1 MKEPRIRGS
10 LALLWLGTL
19 LALAPGGSLA
29 KETAFVEVVLFES
42 SPNGDYKTHTTELQ
56 GRFSRAG
63 ATISAEGEIVQM
75 HPLGLCNN
83 NDEEDL
89 YEYGWVGVVKLEQ
102 PEMDPKPCL
111 TVLGKA
117 KRAVQRG
124 ATAVIFDVSDNPD
137 AVEQLNQGLEDPLK
151 RPVVYMKG
159 MDAIKLMNIVNKQK
173 GARARIQHR
182 PPRQPTEYFDMG
194 IFLAFF
200 VVVSLVCLILLIK
213 IKLKQRRSQNS
224 MNRMAVQ
231 ALEKMETRKFKA
243 KGKVQQ
249 EGSCGGLDT
258 LSSSSTSDCAICLEK
273 YIDGEELRVIPCTHR
288 FHKRCVDPW
297 LLQNHTCPH
306 CRHNIIEQK
315 KGGQGTMCM
324 ESSSSHGRHQ
334 QQQRVILPVHY
345 PGRVQR
351 TGPITAYPTRTS
363 MGPHGNPITVLT
375 VERPMEPEL
384 CPARTPTFLT
394 GYRPVSLDQPSSGH
408 HCDLEHPPFPALQT
422 NHGFRR
428 SKYNGRGF
436 NTATCYSQ
444 YETMYQHYYFQGLS
458 YPHHQEATG
467 GSQNSRGVEKGL
479 NHPFQTGTNLLYQ
492 PAPAMMHMAA
502 HSPGGSCY
510 LHSQHQHR
518 SVCSGYLADVPCSDS
533 SSSSSA
539 SSAQGHASSSDSMLD
554 CTEAS
559 NQGVYGSCST
569 FRSSLSSDFDPYV
582 YRSHSPARTGGCEAA
597 GCGGETAAGPGK
609 GRVDCRPLQT
619 FPNSSSRDRLSSCSL
634 DMNYSSNSS
643 LERRGATLVSGL
655 VPDTAG
661 SISQGSGR
669 DWRGPDKGCPCCCQR
684 PTGDPSP
691 ECTGLFMGPEPQQA
705 AATPSS
711 GGLYSVTSSLLH
723 RTDPGTVLG
732 HSARPCCLYEDN
744 HGSCYT
750 EDYAVSIQYA
760 LAEAAAAVA
769 AAAVAGCEAGQ
780 PIPIIPEDPGCE
792 GGLDCVRHV
801 SWEVDVDEE
810 DEEEVLYCQEG
821 PCCALA
827 EETRALCRNTGA
839 DGAHLTGQDC
849 HPTDK
854 D

>member
-1 MKEPRIRGS
+1 
-10 LALLWLGTL
+10 
-19 LALAPGGSLA
+19 
-29 KETAFVEVVLFES
+29 
-42 SPNGDYKTHTTELQ
+42 
-56 GRFSRAG
+56 
-63 ATISAEGEIVQM
+63 M

-124 ATAVIFDVSDNPD
+124 ATAVIFDVSENPD
-137 AVEQLNQGLEDPLK
+137 AVEQLNQGTEEALK
-151 RPVVYMKG
+151 RPVVYVKG
-159 MDAIKLMNIVNKQK
+159 VDAIKLMNIVNKQK
-173 GARARIQHR
+173 VARARIQHR

-213 IKLKQRRSQNS
+213 IKLKQRRSQSS

-231 ALEKMETRKFKA
+231 ALEKMETRKFKS
-243 KGKVQQ
+243 KGKVPR
-249 EGSCGGLDT
+249 EGSCGALDT

-288 FHKRCVDPW
+288 FHKKCVDPW

-315 KGGQGTMCM
+315 KGGHGPVCV
-324 ESSSSHGRHQ
+324 ESSNSHGRQQ

-351 TGPITAYPTRTS
+351 TGPIAAYPTRTS

-375 VERPMEPEL
+375 VERPAEPDL
-384 CPARTPTFLT
+384 YQARTPAFLT
-394 GYRPVSLDQPSSGH
+394 GYRPVSLDHSSSGH
-408 HCDLEHPPFPALQT
+408 HCDLEHPPYPTPPAGHT
-422 NHGFRR
+422 FRR
-428 SKYNGRGF
+428 PKYNGRGF
-436 NTATCYSQ
+436 NTGTCYSQ

-458 YPHHQEATG
+458 YPHQQDSAGNQAT
-467 GSQNSRGVEKGL
+467 RVEKDL
-479 NHPFQTGTNLLYQ
+479 THPFQTGANLLYQ
-492 PAPAMMHMAA
+492 AAPTMLHMAA
-502 HSPGGSCY
+502 PSAGGSCY
-510 LHSQHQHR
+510 LQSQHQHR

-533 SSSSSA
+533 SSSSSTG
-539 SSAQGHASSSDSMLD
+539 SAQGHASSSDSMLD

-569 FRSSLSSDFDPYV
+569 FRSSLSSDFDPYI
-582 YRSHSPARTGGCEAA
+582 YRSRSPARTGVGEAM
-597 GCGGETAAGPGK
+597 GSGGEAGAGLGR
-609 GRVDCRPLQT
+609 GRVDCIHHQA
-619 FPNSSSRDRLSSCSL
+619 FPNSSSQDRLSSCSL
-634 DMNYSSNSS
+634 EMNYSSNSS
-643 LERRGATLVSGL
+643 LERRGASVASG
-655 VPDTAG
+655 VNPDAPLSTSLG
-661 SISQGSGR
+661 GGR
-669 DWRGPDKGCPCCCQR
+669 DWRGSENCTCCFQR

-691 ECTGLFMGPEPQQA
+691 DCATLYLGPEPPQTSGA
-705 AATPSS
+705 ASTV
-711 GGLYSVTSSLLH
+711 GLYSVTSSLLH
-723 RTDPGTVLG
+723 RTDSGTLLG
-732 HSARPCCLYEDN
+732 PSSRPCCLYDEN
-744 HGSCYT
+744 RGSCYT

-760 LAEAAAAVA
+760 LAEAAAAAA

-792 GGLDCVRHV
+792 GGLDCPRHV
-801 SWEVDVDEE
+801 SWEMEEEEE

-821 PCCALA
+821 PCCMLV
-827 EETRALCRNTGA
+827 EETRALCRSTGENRSEN
-839 DGAHLTGQDC
+839 LTGRESHSAD
-849 HPTDK
+849 
-854 D
+854 

>member
-1 MKEPRIRGS
+1 MKEPRIRGG
-10 LALLWLGTL
+10 LPLVWLWVL
-19 LALAPGGSLA
+19 LAVAPGESLA

-243 KGKVQQ
+243 KGKVPR

-315 KGGQGTMCM
+315 KGGHGPVCV
-324 ESSSSHGRHQ
+324 ENSSNRGRQQ

-351 TGPITAYPTRTS
+351 TGPIAAYPTRTS

-375 VERPMEPEL
+375 VERPLEPDL
-384 CPARTPTFLT
+384 YPARTPTFLA
-394 GYRPVSLDQPSSGH
+394 GYRPVSLDHASSGH
-408 HCDLEHPPFPALQT
+408 HCDLEHPPYPAPPAG
-422 NHGFRR
+422 HGFRR
-428 SKYNGRGF
+428 AKYSGRGF
-436 NTATCYSQ
+436 NNGTCYSQ

-458 YPHHQEATG
+458 YPHQQEVG
-467 GSQNSRGVEKGL
+467 GSQAPRVVENGH
-479 NHPFQTGTNLLYQ
+479 NHSFHSGNNMLYQ
-492 PAPAMMHMAA
+492 PAPTLMHMAPP
-502 HSPGGSCY
+502 SSVGSCY

-582 YRSHSPARTGGCEAA
+582 YRSRSPARTGGGDAP
-597 GCGGETAAGPGK
+597 GCGGEGGTGSGR
-609 GRVDCRPLQT
+609 GRVECRSHQT
-619 FPNSSSRDRLSSCSL
+619 FPNSPSRDRLSSCSME
-634 DMNYSSNSS
+634 MNYSSNSS
-643 LERRGATLVSGL
+643 LERRGAVISSGT
-655 VPDTAG
+655 VPDASV
-661 SISQGSGR
+661 SISQGGGKDR
-669 DWRGPDKGCPCCCQR
+669 RGPEKGCTCCFQR
-684 PTGDPSP
+684 QAGDPSSD
-691 ECTGLFMGPEPQQA
+691 CTNLYLGPDPHQ
-705 AATPSS
+705 TSGPSSS
-711 GGLYSVTSSLLH
+711 GGLYSVTSSILH

-732 HSARPCCLYEDN
+732 HPSRPCCLYEEN
-744 HGSCYT
+744 HGSCYN

-760 LAEAAAAVA
+760 LAEAAAAAA

-780 PIPIIPEDPGCE
+780 PIPIIPEDPGYD
-792 GGLDCVRHV
+792 GGLECVGHV
-801 SWEVDVDEE
+801 SWEMEGEE
-810 DEEEVLYCQEG
+810 EEEEVLYCQEG

-827 EETRALCRNTGA
+827 EETRALCRSTGKE
-839 DGAHLTGQDC
+839 GAGSTTGQDC
-849 HPTDK
+849 HPTDR

>member
-10 LALLWLGTL
+10 LPLLWLGVL
-19 LALAPGGSLA
+19 LAAAPGGSLA

-56 GRFSRAG
+56 GRFTRAG

-124 ATAVIFDVSDNPD
+124 ATAVIFDVSDNPE

-159 MDAIKLMNIVNKQK
+159 TDAMKLMNIVNKQK

-243 KGKVQQ
+243 KGKVPR

-315 KGGQGTMCM
+315 KGGHGSVCVD
-324 ESSSSHGRHQ
+324 SSSSHGR

-351 TGPITAYPTRTS
+351 TGPIAAYPTRTS

-375 VERPMEPEL
+375 VERPMEP
-384 CPARTPTFLT
+384 PFLA
-394 GYRPVSLDQPSSGH
+394 GYRPVSIDQPTPGH
-408 HCDLEHPPFPALQT
+408 HCDLEHAQYPQAS
-422 NHGFRR
+422 HGFRQ
-428 SKYNGRGF
+428 SKYGGRGF

-458 YPHHQEATG
+458 YPHLQETAS
-467 GSQNSRGVEKGL
+467 GSQMPRGIEKSL
-479 NHPFQTGTNLLYQ
+479 NHAFPTGTNLLYQ
-492 PAPAMMHMAA
+492 TAPTMMHMAPA
-502 HSPGGSCY
+502 SAGGSCY

-582 YRSHSPARTGGCEAA
+582 YRSRSPARTGLVDVTA
-597 GCGGETAAGPGK
+597 CGGDVGAGH
-609 GRVDCRPLQT
+609 GRGRSDCRPHQT

-634 DMNYSSNSS
+634 EMNYSSNSS
-643 LERRGATLVSGL
+643 LERRGVAVASGS
-655 VPDTAG
+655 VPEASCTIPEG
-661 SISQGSGR
+661 GGR
-669 DWRGPDKGCPCCCQR
+669 DWRGPEKGCHCCFQM
-684 PTGDPSP
+684 PAGDPGP
-691 ECTGLFMGPEPQQA
+691 DCTNLYMGAEPQQA
-705 AATPSS
+705 TAAPSN

-723 RTDPGTVLG
+723 RTEPGSILG
-732 HSARPCCLYEDN
+732 HSARPCCLYEEN
-744 HGSCYT
+744 HGSCYS

-760 LAEAAAAVA
+760 LAEAAAAAA
-769 AAAVAGCEAGQ
+769 AAAVAGCEASQ
-780 PIPIIPEDPGCE
+780 PIPIIPEDPGYE
-792 GGLDCVRHV
+792 GGLDCVGHV
-801 SWEVDVDEE
+801 SWEEEADEDD

-821 PCCALA
+821 PCCALV
-827 EETRALCRNTGA
+827 EETRALCRNTGTE
-839 DGAHLTGQDC
+839 GSGNVTGC
-849 HPTDK
+849 HTTDK

>member
-1 MKEPRIRGS
+1 MKEPRVRGS
-10 LALLWLGTL
+10 LPLLWLGVL
-19 LALAPGGSLA
+19 LAAAPGGSLA

-137 AVEQLNQGLEDPLK
+137 AVEQVDLNQGLEDPLK

-159 MDAIKLMNIVNKQK
+159 TDAIKLMNIVNKQK

-243 KGKVQQ
+243 KGKVPR

-315 KGGQGTMCM
+315 KGG
-324 ESSSSHGRHQ
+324 HGAVCGDNADNRGRQQ

-351 TGPITAYPTRTS
+351 TGPIAAYPTRTS

-375 VERPMEPEL
+375 VERPVEP
-384 CPARTPTFLT
+384 PFLT
-394 GYRPVSLDQPSSGH
+394 GYRPVSLDQPAQGH
-408 HCDLEHPPFPALQT
+408 HCDLEHAPYPQAS
-422 NHGFRR
+422 HGFRR
-428 SKYNGRGF
+428 SKYGGRGF
-436 NTATCYSQ
+436 STATCYSQ

-458 YPHHQEATG
+458 YPHHQETA
-467 GSQNSRGVEKGL
+467 GSSQMPRGLEKGL
-479 NHPFQTGTNLLYQ
+479 NHAFQTGNNLLYQ
-492 PAPAMMHMAA
+492 PAPTMMHMAPPSA
-502 HSPGGSCY
+502 GGSCY

-533 SSSSSA
+533 SSNSSS

-582 YRSHSPARTGGCEAA
+582 YRSRSPCRTGVGDAA
-597 GCGGETAAGPGK
+597 ACGGDVGTGPGR
-609 GRVDCRPLQT
+609 GRSDTRPHQT

-634 DMNYSSNSS
+634 EMNYSSNSS
-643 LERRGATLVSGL
+643 LERRGAAVASGL
-655 VPDTAG
+655 APEACC
-661 SISQGSGR
+661 SISQGGGR
-669 DWRGPDKGCPCCCQR
+669 DWRGPEKGCPCCFQR

-691 ECTGLFMGPEPQQA
+691 DCTNLFMGTESQQA
-705 AATPSS
+705 TAASSS

-723 RTDPGTVLG
+723 RTEPGSVLG
-732 HSARPCCLYEDN
+732 HSARPCCLYEEN
-744 HGSCYT
+744 HGSCYS

-760 LAEAAAAVA
+760 LAEAAAAAA

-780 PIPIIPEDPGCE
+780 PIPIIPEDPGYE
-792 GGLDCVRHV
+792 GGLDCVGHV
-801 SWEVDVDEE
+801 SWEMEGEE
-810 DEEEVLYCQEG
+810 DEEEEVLYCQEG
-821 PCCALA
+821 PCMLV
-827 EETRALCRNTGA
+827 EETRALCRNTETEGS
-839 DGAHLTGQDC
+839 GNVTGC

>member
-1 MKEPRIRGS
+1 MKQPWIQGS
-10 LALLWLGTL
+10 RPLLWLGLL
-19 LALAPGGSLA
+19 LAVAPGGSLA

-137 AVEQLNQGLEDPLK
+137 AVEQLNQDLEDPLK

-243 KGKVQQ
+243 KGKMPR

-315 KGGQGTMCM
+315 KGGHGAMCM
-324 ESSSSHGRHQ
+324 ESASSHVRHQ

-351 TGPITAYPTRTS
+351 TGPIAAYPTRTS

-375 VERPMEPEL
+375 VERPVEPEL
-384 CPARTPTFLT
+384 YPARTPAFLT

-408 HCDLEHPPFPALQT
+408 HCDLEHSPYPAPQAG
-422 NHGFRR
+422 HGFRR
-428 SKYNGRGF
+428 SKYSGRGF

-458 YPHHQEATG
+458 YPHHQETTG
-467 GSQNSRGVEKGL
+467 GSQTSRGVEKGL
-479 NHPFQTGTNLLYQ
+479 NNPFQSGSNLLYQ
-492 PAPAMMHMAA
+492 PAPAMMHMAPPSA
-502 HSPGGSCY
+502 GGSCF

-533 SSSSSA
+533 SSSSST
-539 SSAQGHASSSDSMLD
+539 SSAQGHASSNDSMLD

-582 YRSHSPARTGGCEAA
+582 YRSCSPARTGVGDAT
-597 GCGGETAAGPGK
+597 GCGGEAGRGK
-609 GRVDCRPLQT
+609 ADCRPHHP
-619 FPNSSSRDRLSSCSL
+619 FPNSSSRDRLSNCSL
-634 DMNYSSNSS
+634 EMNYSSNSS
-643 LERRGATLVSGL
+643 LERRGAAMATGL
-655 VPDTAG
+655 VPDASG
-661 SISQGSGR
+661 SISQGGCR
-669 DWRGPDKGCPCCCQR
+669 NWRGPEQGCPCCFQR
-684 PTGDPSP
+684 PNGDSSP
-691 ECTGLFMGPEPQQA
+691 ECTNMYMGPEPLQA
-705 AATPSS
+705 TAAPCS
-711 GGLYSVTSSLLH
+711 GGLYSVTSSNSH

-732 HSARPCCLYEDN
+732 HSARPCCLFEEN
-744 HGSCYT
+744 HGSCYA

-760 LAEAAAAVA
+760 LAEAAAAAA

-780 PIPIIPEDPGCE
+780 PIPIIPEDQGCE
-792 GGLDCVRHV
+792 AGLDCVGHV
-801 SWEVDVDEE
+801 SWEMEGDEE
-810 DEEEVLYCQEG
+810 EEEVLYCQEG
-821 PCCALA
+821 PCCMLV
-827 EETRALCRNTGA
+827 EETRALCRNTAAEG
-839 DGAHLTGQDC
+839 DGNLSGLDC

>member
-1 MKEPRIRGS
+1 MKQPKIQGGLPLVWLGILLAVGPSGS
-10 LALLWLGTL
+10 L
-19 LALAPGGSLA
+19 S

-182 PPRQPTEYFDMG
+182 PPRQPAEYFDMG

-231 ALEKMETRKFKA
+231 ALEKMETRKYKA
-243 KGKVQQ
+243 KGKGVR
-249 EGSCGGLDT
+249 EGSGGGLDSP
-258 LSSSSTSDCAICLEK
+258 SSSSTSDCAICLEK

-315 KGGQGTMCM
+315 KGGHGSVCV
-324 ESSSSHGRHQ
+324 ESSTSRGHQQ

-351 TGPITAYPTRTS
+351 SGPIAAYPTRTS

-375 VERPMEPEL
+375 VERPVEPDL
-384 CPARTPTFLT
+384 YPAHTPAFLA
-394 GYRPVSLDQPSSGH
+394 GYRPVSLDHSSSGH
-408 HCDLEHPPFPALQT
+408 HCDLEHPPYPVPPPGHA
-422 NHGFRR
+422 FRR
-428 SKYNGRGF
+428 TKYNGRGF
-436 NTATCYSQ
+436 NTGTCYSQ

-458 YPHHQEATG
+458 YPHQQETSG
-467 GSQNSRGVEKGL
+467 NQTSRGMEKGL
-479 NHPFQTGTNLLYQ
+479 THPFQGTNLLYQ
-492 PAPAMMHMAA
+492 PAPAMMHMAPSSA
-502 HSPGGSCY
+502 GGSCY
-510 LHSQHQHR
+510 LHAQHQHR
-518 SVCSGYLADVPCSDS
+518 SVCSGYLADVPCSDTS
-533 SSSSSA
+533 SSTSST
-539 SSAQGHASSSDSMLD
+539 QGHGSSSDSILD

-582 YRSHSPARTGGCEAA
+582 YRSRSPARTGG
-597 GCGGETAAGPGK
+597 GETTGSVGEAGVGPGR
-609 GRVDCRPLQT
+609 GRLDCRLHQT
-619 FPNSSSRDRLSSCSL
+619 FPNSSSQDRLSSCSL
-634 DMNYSSNSS
+634 EMNYSSNSS
-643 LERRGATLVSGL
+643 LERRGAALASGL
-655 VPDTAG
+655 MSDAPV
-661 SISQGSGR
+661 SMSQGSGR
-669 DWRGPDKGCPCCCQR
+669 DWRSPENGCPCYFQR
-684 PTGDPSP
+684 TAGEPSSD
-691 ECTGLFMGPEPQQA
+691 CSTMYLGPEPPQPGGP
-705 AATPSS
+705 TST

-723 RTDPGTVLG
+723 RTDQGTGLG
-732 HSARPCCLYEDN
+732 HSSRPCCLYEESN
-744 HGSCYT
+744 GSCYT

-760 LAEAAAAVA
+760 LAEAAATAA
-769 AAAVAGCEAGQ
+769 AAAVAGCEASQ
-780 PIPIIPEDPGCE
+780 PIPIIPEDPGSE
-792 GGLDCVRHV
+792 GGLDHERHV
-801 SWEVDVDEE
+801 SLKMQDEE
-810 DEEEVLYCQEG
+810 DEEEILYCQDG
-821 PCCALA
+821 PCCALVD
-827 EETRALCRNTGA
+827 ETYALCHSVREEEAEN
-839 DGAHLTGQDC
+839 LTGQDFQS
-849 HPTDK
+849 TDR

>member
-1 MKEPRIRGS
+1 MKEPRIRGT
-10 LALLWLGTL
+10 LLWLGVF
-19 LALAPGGSLA
+19 LALTPGGSLA

-159 MDAIKLMNIVNKQK
+159 NDAIKLMNIVNKQK

-213 IKLKQRRSQNS
+213 IKLKQRRSQDS

-243 KGKVQQ
+243 KGKVAR

-315 KGGQGTMCM
+315 KGGHGTMCID
-324 ESSSSHGRHQ
+324 SSGNRVRHQ

-351 TGPITAYPTRTS
+351 TGPIAAYPTRTS

-375 VERPMEPEL
+375 VERPVEP
-384 CPARTPTFLT
+384 PFLT
-394 GYRPVSLDQPSSGH
+394 GYRPVSIDQQAPGH
-408 HCDLEHPPFPALQT
+408 HCDMEHAPYPEAGQ
-422 NHGFRR
+422 GFRR
-428 SKYNGRGF
+428 SKYGGRGF

-458 YPHHQEATG
+458 YPHHQETTG
-467 GSQNSRGVEKGL
+467 GSPMPRGLEKGL
-479 NHPFQTGTNLLYQ
+479 NHAFQTGANLLYQ
-492 PAPAMMHMAA
+492 PAPTLMHMAP
-502 HSPGGSCY
+502 STTGGSCF

-533 SSSSSA
+533 SSSS

-582 YRSHSPARTGGCEAA
+582 YRSRSPARTGVGNATT
-597 GCGGETAAGPGK
+597 CGGDIGAGPGR
-609 GRVDCRPLQT
+609 GRSDCRPHQA
-619 FPNSSSRDRLSSCSL
+619 FPNSSSQDRLSSCSL
-634 DMNYSSNSS
+634 ELNYSSNSS
-643 LERRGATLVSGL
+643 LERRGAALASGL
-655 VPDTAG
+655 VPEASC
-661 SISQGSGR
+661 SISQEGGR
-669 DWRGPDKGCPCCCQR
+669 DWRGPEKGCPCCFQR
-684 PTGDPSP
+684 PTGDPSQD
-691 ECTGLFMGPEPQQA
+691 CTSLYMGTEPQQA
-705 AATPSS
+705 TAAPSS
-711 GGLYSVTSSLLH
+711 GGLYSVTPSLLH
-723 RTDPGTVLG
+723 RTEPGPVLG
-732 HSARPCCLYEDN
+732 HSSRPCCLYEEN
-744 HGSCYT
+744 HGSCYS

-760 LAEAAAAVA
+760 LAEAAAAAA

-780 PIPIIPEDPGCE
+780 PIPIIPEDPGYE
-792 GGLDCVRHV
+792 GGLDCVGHV
-801 SWEVDVDEE
+801 SWEMEGDD

-821 PCCALA
+821 PCCVLV
-827 EETRALCRNTGA
+827 EETRALCRSTGA
-839 DGAHLTGQDC
+839 EGAGNVTGCQ
-849 HPTDK
+849 PTDK

>member
-1 MKEPRIRGS
+1 MKEPWIRGG
-10 LALLWLGTL
+10 LPLIWLGVL
-19 LALAPGGSLA
+19 LAVGPRRSLA

-42 SPNGDYKTHTTELQ
+42 SPNGDYKTHTTEIQ
-56 GRFSRAG
+56 GRFSKAG

-111 TVLGKA
+111 TVMGKA

-124 ATAVIFDVSDNPD
+124 ATAVIFDVSENPE
-137 AVEQLNQGLEDPLK
+137 AVEQLNQGSEVPLK
-151 RPVVYMKG
+151 RPVVYVKG

-173 GARARIQHR
+173 VARARIQHR

-243 KGKVQQ
+243 KGKVSR
-249 EGSCGGLDT
+249 EGSCGALDT

-315 KGGQGTMCM
+315 KG
-324 ESSSSHGRHQ
+324 SHGPVCVENSSNRGRQQ

-351 TGPITAYPTRTS
+351 TGPIAAYPTRTS

-375 VERPMEPEL
+375 VERPVEPDL
-384 CPARTPTFLT
+384 YPARPPTFLA
-394 GYRPVSLDQPSSGH
+394 GYRPVSLDHPSTGH
-408 HCDLEHPPFPALQT
+408 HCDLEHPPYPSPPAGHT
-422 NHGFRR
+422 FRR
-428 SKYNGRGF
+428 AKYSGRGF
-436 NTATCYSQ
+436 NTGTCYSQ

-458 YPHHQEATG
+458 FPHQQEAS
-467 GSQNSRGVEKGL
+467 GSQPPRVEKDL
-479 NHPFQTGTNLLYQ
+479 TRPYQTGANLLYQ
-492 PAPAMMHMAA
+492 AAPTMLHMPPP
-502 HSPGGSCY
+502 SVGGSCY

-533 SSSSSA
+533 SSSSSTG
-539 SSAQGHASSSDSMLD
+539 SAQGHASSSDSMLD

-582 YRSHSPARTGGCEAA
+582 YRSRSPARTGGGEST
-597 GCGGETAAGPGK
+597 GSGGEVGARLGK
-609 GRVDCRPLQT
+609 GRVDCMHHQA
-619 FPNSSSRDRLSSCSL
+619 FPISSSRDRLSSCSL
-634 DMNYSSNSS
+634 EMNYSSNSS
-643 LERRGATLVSGL
+643 LERRGAAAASGAIPDGPVSASL
-655 VPDTAG
+655 G
-661 SISQGSGR
+661 SCR
-669 DWRGPDKGCPCCCQR
+669 DWRGPEKGCGCCFQR
-684 PTGDPSP
+684 PTGDPSQD
-691 ECTGLFMGPEPQQA
+691 CTNMFLGPEPPQA
-705 AATPSS
+705 TGPPSA

-723 RTDPGTVLG
+723 RTEPGTVTG
-732 HSARPCCLYEDN
+732 PPSRPCCLYEEN
-744 HGSCYT
+744 RGSCYT

-760 LAEAAAAVA
+760 LAEAAAAA
-769 AAAVAGCEAGQ
+769 AAAVSGCEAGQ

-792 GGLDCVRHV
+792 GGLDCSGHI
-801 SWEVDVDEE
+801 SWDME
-810 DEEEVLYCQEG
+810 DEEE
-821 PCCALA
+821 
-827 EETRALCRNTGA
+827 EEEAKIAIQQTKTEHYGYKPLG
-839 DGAHLTGQDC
+839 L
-849 HPTDK
+849 
-854 D
+854 

>member
-10 LALLWLGTL
+10 LPLLCRLLGVL
-19 LALAPGGSLA
+19 LAAAPGGSLA

-159 MDAIKLMNIVNKQK
+159 NDAIKLMNIVNKQK

-243 KGKVQQ
+243 KGKVLR

-315 KGGQGTMCM
+315 KGGHGSVCVD
-324 ESSSSHGRHQ
+324 SSGNRGRHQ

-351 TGPITAYPTRTS
+351 TGPIAAYPTRTS

-375 VERPMEPEL
+375 VERPVEP
-384 CPARTPTFLT
+384 PFLT
-394 GYRPVSLDQPSSGH
+394 GYRPVSLDQPAPGH
-408 HCDLEHPPFPALQT
+408 HCDLEHAPYPQT
-422 NHGFRR
+422 SHGFRR
-428 SKYNGRGF
+428 SKYGGRGF

-458 YPHHQEATG
+458 YPHHQETA
-467 GSQNSRGVEKGL
+467 GSSQVPRGIEKGL
-479 NHPFQTGTNLLYQ
+479 NHAFQTGTNLLYQ
-492 PAPAMMHMAA
+492 PAPAMMHMAPA
-502 HSPGGSCY
+502 SAAGSCY

-533 SSSSSA
+533 SSSSST

-582 YRSHSPARTGGCEAA
+582 YRSRSPARTGVGDATA
-597 GCGGETAAGPGK
+597 CGGEIGTGPGR
-609 GRVDCRPLQT
+609 GRSDCRPHQP

-634 DMNYSSNSS
+634 EMNYSSNSS
-643 LERRGATLVSGL
+643 LERRGAAVTSGL
-655 VPDTAG
+655 VPEASC
-661 SISQGSGR
+661 SISQGGGR
-669 DWRGPDKGCPCCCQR
+669 DWRGPEKGCPCCFQR
-684 PTGDPSP
+684 PTGDPSSD
-691 ECTGLFMGPEPQQA
+691 CTNLYMGTEPQQA
-705 AATPSS
+705 TAAPSS

-723 RTDPGTVLG
+723 RTEPGSLLG
-732 HSARPCCLYEDN
+732 HSARPCCLYEEN
-744 HGSCYT
+744 HGSCYP

-760 LAEAAAAVA
+760 LAEAAAAAA

-780 PIPIIPEDPGCE
+780 PIPIIPEDPGYE
-792 GGLDCVRHV
+792 GGLDCVGHV
-801 SWEVDVDEE
+801 SWELEGDEDE
-810 DEEEVLYCQEG
+810 EEEVLYCQEG
-821 PCCALA
+821 PCCMLI
-827 EETRALCRNTGA
+827 EETRALCRNAGTEGSANVTG
-839 DGAHLTGQDC
+839 C

>member
-1 MKEPRIRGS
+1 MKEPRVRGS
-10 LALLWLGTL
+10 LPLLWLGVL
-19 LALAPGGSLA
+19 LAAAPGGSLA

-159 MDAIKLMNIVNKQK
+159 TDAIKLMNIVNKQK

-243 KGKVQQ
+243 KGKVPR

-315 KGGQGTMCM
+315 KGG
-324 ESSSSHGRHQ
+324 HGAVCGDNADNRGRQQ

-351 TGPITAYPTRTS
+351 TGPIAAYPTRTS

-375 VERPMEPEL
+375 VERPVEP
-384 CPARTPTFLT
+384 PFLT
-394 GYRPVSLDQPSSGH
+394 GYRPVSLDQPAQGH
-408 HCDLEHPPFPALQT
+408 HCDLEHAPYPQAS
-422 NHGFRR
+422 HGFRR
-428 SKYNGRGF
+428 SKYGGRGF
-436 NTATCYSQ
+436 STATCYSQ

-458 YPHHQEATG
+458 YPHHQETA
-467 GSQNSRGVEKGL
+467 GSSQMPRGLEKGL
-479 NHPFQTGTNLLYQ
+479 NHAFQTGNNLLYQ
-492 PAPAMMHMAA
+492 PAPTMMHMAPPSA
-502 HSPGGSCY
+502 GGSCY

-533 SSSSSA
+533 SSNSSS

-582 YRSHSPARTGGCEAA
+582 YRSRSPCRTGVGDAA
-597 GCGGETAAGPGK
+597 ACGGDVGTGPGR
-609 GRVDCRPLQT
+609 GRSDTRPHQT

-634 DMNYSSNSS
+634 EMNYSSNSS
-643 LERRGATLVSGL
+643 LERRGAAVASGL
-655 VPDTAG
+655 APEACC
-661 SISQGSGR
+661 SISQGGGR
-669 DWRGPDKGCPCCCQR
+669 DWRGPEKGCPCCFQR

-691 ECTGLFMGPEPQQA
+691 DCTNLFMGTESQQA
-705 AATPSS
+705 TAASSS

-723 RTDPGTVLG
+723 RTEPGSVLG
-732 HSARPCCLYEDN
+732 HSARPCCLYEEN
-744 HGSCYT
+744 HGSCYS

-760 LAEAAAAVA
+760 LAEAAAAAA

-780 PIPIIPEDPGCE
+780 PIPIIPEDPGYE
-792 GGLDCVRHV
+792 GGLDCVGHV
-801 SWEVDVDEE
+801 SWEMEGEE
-810 DEEEVLYCQEG
+810 DEEEEVLYCQEG
-821 PCCALA
+821 PCMLV
-827 EETRALCRNTGA
+827 EETRALCRNTETEGS
-839 DGAHLTGQDC
+839 GNVTGC